1 MYASVADL
9 RNSLDEKALL
19 TLVDDEG
26 EGTTATGELRTK
38 QAARVTKSLGDAS
51 AEADAYIG
59 QRYDLPLPSTPP
71 VLRGKVVDIA
81 VWNLFARRGLG
92 DADEVVRERYKNAVK
107 WLEQLA
113 VGKVSLPLP
122 VSGGGDDGSGGS
134 TPQSGGA
141 SIRSQPRVFDR
152 DKLRGF

>member
-1 MYASVADL
+1 MYASIAEL
-9 RNSLDEKALL
+9 RASLDDQALL

-26 EGTTATGELRTK
+26 ERYTATGELRAK
-38 QAARVTKSLGDAS
+38 QQTRVTKALEDAS

-92 DADEVVRERYKNAVK
+92 EADEVVRERYKNAVK

-122 VSGGGDDGSGGS
+122 ASGGGDGSGGS
-134 TPQSGGA
+134 TPQSGSA
-141 SIRSQPRVFDR
+141 SIRSQPRKFTR
-152 DKLRGF
+152 DSMEGF

>member
-1 MYASVADL
+1 M
-9 RNSLDEKALL
+9 
-19 TLVDDEG
+19 VDAG
-26 EGTTATGELRTK
+26 N
-38 QAARVTKSLGDAS
+38 
-51 AEADAYIG
+51 EADTYIG

-122 VSGGGDDGSGGS
+122 VSGGGDDGSGGRHAAVGRCEHPVA
-134 TPQSGGA
+134 TARVRPGQAKGVLNRA
-141 SIRSQPRVFDR
+141 SIIDVTVMGNLSPFCQ
-152 DKLRGF
+152 